1 MRIDV
6 SLVDP
11 KRVTILGF
19 GLMGSQISQVFSQQ
33 GYEVLAYDVNK
44 ERLENGLSI
53 VRAGRYGLENAIA
66 KGRLDSPKARE
77 ILNRIETTTSLDYA
91 LAGAEFVVEA
101 AVEDLSTKQGLFS
114 RACALAA
121 KDAVLASNTSTL
133 SIAKISDSLPLEGKR
148 RVVGMHFFN
157 PPQVMKLVEVV
168 RSSESAP
175 EAVERVRSVSKR
187 LGKVPI
193 VVNDQ
198 PGFVANRIGLSVFAE
213 ASDLLQKGVAS
224 IRDIDIAMRLGYGY
238 PLGPFELGDLVGLD
252 SRLLNMEAM
261 YRETG
266 DERFKPPE
274 ILRKI
279 VSEGY
284 LGDQKI
290 RKGSK
295 GGYYEY
301 FGLKRPS
308 DPEGE

>member
-1 MRIDV
+1 VRIDV
-6 SLVDP
+6 APVDP

-274 ILRKI
+274 ILRKL

>member
-1 MRIDV
+1 
-6 SLVDP
+6 
-11 KRVTILGF
+11 
-19 GLMGSQISQVFSQQ
+19 MGSQISQVFSQQ

-224 IRDIDIAMRLGYGY
+224 IRDIDIAMRLGHGY

>member
-1 MRIDV
+1 VRIDV
-6 SLVDP
+6 APVDP

>member
-6 SLVDP
+6 APVDP